1 MTNRDDIG
9 EEARNRVE
17 ELEDQ
22 RDQSFEGWVRNKVE
36 SERRRGVIKG
46 IGIGILGALGAGGT
60 GAAVWESI
68 DDDGDTIYNTVVNN
82 EYNNSEETPPP
93 PVYTEVLDYR
103 SELAVEEFFEDNE
116 GILGRELT
124 PSDIEIGENYLEGD
138 FENGQRL
145 NYQQDNSFDEEEAE
159 YMASI
164 EDEEDLEYAFKPLF

>member
-1 MTNRDDIG
+1 MTKRDDIG

-36 SERRRGVIKG
+36 SERRRGVLKG
-46 IGIGILGALGAGGT
+46 IGLGILGSMGAGGA
-60 GAAVWESI
+60 GAALWEAI
-68 DDDGDTIYNTVVNN
+68 DDDGDTIYNIVNN
-82 EYNNSEETPPP
+82 EYNNEDESSPPQL
-93 PVYTEVLDYR
+93 YTDALDYR
-103 SELAVEEFFEDNE
+103 SELVVEEFFESNE
-116 GILGRELT
+116 GILGRDLT

-138 FENGQRL
+138 FENGERL
-145 NYQQDNSFDEEEAE
+145 NYRQENSFNKAETE